1 MMASPATNSKSDME
15 PVIVVE
21 KDHLEKA
28 EGAIAAQCVDEKP
41 VDVIAAAACG
51 DNASAPAAREGRR
64 LTPLPKDEVECVL
77 SWKWGQAHERPLHCR
92 GRRGVRG
99 AERQLRACAWMNAEY
114 EANGV
119 VVLVDDEFLWE
130 QAEDVQLLK
139 DFWEDH
145 GDFD

>member
-51 DNASAPAAREGRR
+51 DNASAPAAREG
-64 LTPLPKDEVECVL
+64 
-77 SWKWGQAHERPLHCR
+77 
-92 GRRGVRG
+92 
-99 AERQLRACAWMNAEY
+99 
-114 EANGV
+114 
-119 VVLVDDEFLWE
+119 
-130 QAEDVQLLK
+130 
-139 DFWEDH
+139 
-145 GDFD
+145 